1 MTFPLRQRGSIL
13 CGTRF
18 TKSGQE
24 PECGHETAMFSGRVV
39 YILGSLQVGIDTG
52 GAEASTMRP
61 SAYKSLLTI
70 LAFHSTPMSLISRVR
85 RAPSGSPA

>member
-24 PECGHETAMFSGRVV
+24 PYCVFERHYVLMESGSKIAMFSGRAV
-39 YILGSLQVGIDTG
+39 YVIGSLQ
-52 GAEASTMRP
+52 
-61 SAYKSLLTI
+61 LT
-70 LAFHSTPMSLISRVR
+70 A
-85 RAPSGSPA
+85 

>member
-24 PECGHETAMFSGRVV
+24 PLIGHAGMTVV
-39 YILGSLQVGIDTG
+39 Y
-52 GAEASTMRP
+52 
-61 SAYKSLLTI
+61 LL
-70 LAFHSTPMSLISRVR
+70 
-85 RAPSGSPA
+85 RADNSVV

>member
-24 PECGHETAMFSGRVV
+24 PECGFERYYLTFPLVIR
-39 YILGSLQVGIDTG
+39 
-52 GAEASTMRP
+52 
-61 SAYKSLLTI
+61 SA
-70 LAFHSTPMSLISRVR
+70 H
-85 RAPSGSPA
+85 PSGLAAERP

>member
-24 PECGHETAMFSGRVV
+24 PECGFERY
-39 YILGSLQVGIDTG
+39 YILIEYGLKAAMLSGDENETCKIPGVVG
-52 GAEASTMRP
+52 
-61 SAYKSLLTI
+61 KLLI
-70 LAFHSTPMSLISRVR
+70 IMQL
-85 RAPSGSPA
+85 